1 MLSVLPDGE
10 NRHRLIDEHGND
22 VGWIRGRAVRF
33 FGLAETQ
40 VVDAARRAWRAV
52 EGVLRRQL
60 PNGPEVRPL
69 RRLGFVHDGA
79 YEWISDGTV
88 PVARLFRPKAD
99 AGPAG
104 TFAIEL
110 VVPSYAS
117 DSVAIAAARAIAEA
131 LRPVT
136 SRELRPSRSG

>member
-1 MLSVLPDGE
+1 MLRVLPDGE
-10 NRHRLIDEHGND
+10 NRHRLLDEHGKE

-33 FGLAETQ
+33 FGFAETQ

-52 EGVLRRQL
+52 EDVLRRQL
-60 PNGPEVRPL
+60 PPGPEVRPL

-88 PVARLFRPKAD
+88 PVARLFRPNAD
-99 AGPAG
+99 AGG
-104 TFAIEL
+104 DSSFAIEL

-117 DSVAIAAARAIAEA
+117 DVVAIAAARAIAEA
-131 LRPVT
+131 VRPV
-136 SRELRPSRSG
+136 LRDSPPFLDQR